1 MESYREYL
9 GTRTKADESAFAI
22 PSFETPKTVWNK
34 PQYGLTK
41 REHFASL
48 ALQGLVSTENDDF
61 HINYAYDAV
70 QMADALIEAL
80 NDTYHKSYFRDR
92 YREENSTENA
102 IILFENLRNISQ
114 RHLKLTEQQLE
125 QINNIAKTL

>member
-1 MESYREYL
+1 MESQREYKAS
-9 GTRTKADESAFAI
+9 RTIGEECAFAI
-22 PSFETPKTVWNK
+22 PAFETPKSVWNS

-48 ALQGLVSTENDDF
+48 ALQGIVSIEDDDL
-61 HINYAYDAV
+61 HINYAYEAV

-80 NDTYHKSYFRDR
+80 NDTYHKTYYRDR

-102 IILFENLRNISQ
+102 ILLFEDLRNISQ
-114 RHLKLTEQQLE
+114 HHSKLTEQQLE
-125 QINNIAKTL
+125 KINNIAKTL

>member
-1 MESYREYL
+1 MESHREYL
-9 GTRTKADESAFAI
+9 STRTKADECAFAI
-22 PSFETPKTVWNK
+22 PAFETPKTVWNR

-48 ALQGLVSTENDDF
+48 ALQGIVSIEDDDL
-61 HINYAYDAV
+61 HINYAYEAV

-80 NDTYHKSYFRDR
+80 NDTYHKTYYRDR

-102 IILFENLRNISQ
+102 TVLFDNLRNISQ
-114 RHLKLTEQQLE
+114 RHSKLTEQQLE

>member
-1 MESYREYL
+1 MESKREYL
-9 GTRTKADESAFAI
+9 ATRTIADECAYAI
-22 PSFETPKTVWNK
+22 PAFETPKTLWNK

-48 ALQGLVSTENDDF
+48 ALQGLVSTENDDL
-61 HINYAYDAV
+61 HISYAYDAV

-80 NDTYHKSYFRDR
+80 NDTYHKTFYRDR
-92 YREENSTENA
+92 YREENTTEKA
-102 IILFENLRNISQ
+102 VLLFDDLINISR
-114 RHLKLTEQQLE
+114 RHSKLTEQQLE